1 MVGTVGEGTHN
12 RAHGHH
18 DCAAAV
24 SPDHG
29 TAPHSAA
36 MGYRSL
42 ILLALFAGSSALVLP
57 ANARAFAISTSPARS
72 AAPIALFG
80 SAKKPAA
87 KKAVKKPVAKKP
99 VAKKPVAKKPV
110 RAAVKKPVTKK
121 PASTRSAGAK
131 DPKLRAYQAKV
142 KAEAARKAASS
153 SGREKAAKAKAE
165 ASRKASLARKKK
177 LEAEANARKAR
188 AKAYTDAQFDARRTA
203 GLSFDFR
210 RSVLGYSSDKV
221 ATIERRQR
229 KAAAG
234 SKYGARWG

>member
-1 MVGTVGEGTHN
+1 MLVCFRKGRKCSLPSGVAVCAPYGMSETAPILKFNLRCGAAHPANRSLQVRRWCFAVVGTVGEGTHN
-12 RAHGHH
+12 RAHWASLS
-18 DCAAAV
+18 CWV

-99 VAKKPVAKKPV
+99 VAKKPVAKKP
-110 RAAVKKPVTKK
+110 
-121 PASTRSAGAK
+121 ASTQCRRQGTK
-131 DPKLRAYQAKV
+131 
-142 KAEAARKAASS
+142 AARLPSQGE
-153 SGREKAAKAKAE
+153 GRGGPEGGFLLWPREGRKGKGGGVAKGV
-165 ASRKASLARKKK
+165 
-177 LEAEANARKAR
+177 AR
-188 AKAYTDAQFDARRTA
+188 A
-203 GLSFDFR
+203 
-210 RSVLGYSSDKV
+210 DKE
-221 ATIERRQR
+221 A
-229 KAAAG
+229 
-234 SKYGARWG
+234 

>member
-12 RAHGHH
+12 RAHWASLS
-18 DCAAAV
+18 CWV

-99 VAKKPVAKKPV
+99 VAKKPVA
-110 RAAVKKPVTKK
+110 KK